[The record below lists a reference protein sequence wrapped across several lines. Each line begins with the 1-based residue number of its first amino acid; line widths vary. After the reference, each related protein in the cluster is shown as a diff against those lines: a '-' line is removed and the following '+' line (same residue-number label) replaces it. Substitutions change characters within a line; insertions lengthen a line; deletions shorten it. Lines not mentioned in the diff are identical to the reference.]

1 MAKLLYSFL
10 SLKWKE
16 RRDRKP
22 RESFTLREIL
32 FMSLPALLNE
42 MVDRIFFYLHYALN
56 DELVIQAFESL
67 EIVIIGVASFF
78 LLGKRYHCIVSL
90 HLATLR
96 RIGALSFSSALPSCR
111 WKSGLRAAGSFN
123 RLPLLPSLIAVV
135 GSGLEG
141 ISGVLT
147 EKILK
152 RHEQMDISLQNIW
165 IYL

>member
-1 MAKLLYSFL
+1 
-10 SLKWKE
+10 
-16 RRDRKP
+16 
-22 RESFTLREIL
+22 
-32 FMSLPALLNE
+32 MSLPALLNE

-78 LLGKRYHCIVSL
+78 LLGKRYPLHCVLTPSYSATHWCSL
-90 HLATLR
+90 VLVCTAV
-96 RIGALSFSSALPSCR
+96 
-111 WKSGLRAAGSFN
+111 GSFN